1 MGYYL
6 DNVYGRAHAAYDSFL
21 LSGEA
26 VPELQR
32 EVRRNSRGSNQHR
45 DRPFETELA
54 RLQRDRIVT
63 AAIEIV
69 GEGGYASLSVAKV
82 VERSHVS
89 RKTFYDLFG
98 DREDCFLAAFEQ
110 QLAQAREIVAA
121 AYASQPDWLSGMRAA
136 LIEVLDLIEQ
146 NPTAA
151 KLCIV
156 DALAAGRR
164 VLDSRAHALEE
175 LAGVIDRG
183 PEGKRRA
190 GELALARV
198 VAGALAAAL
207 HAHLVAEGP
216 PQANL
221 LGVLMATVALPSLG
235 RSAARAQLAI
245 PAPIRRPGGAPLSS
259 AANPLR
265 ALKLRVTYRTIRVMI
280 VIAERPGASNR
291 EIARAADI
299 VDQGQI
305 SKLLRRLEALG
316 LIENFGQG
324 QLKGR
329 SNSWR
334 LTRLGEELQ
343 RATTAGS
350 R

>member
-1 MGYYL
+1 MSYYL
-6 DNVYGRAHAAYDSFL
+6 DNVYSRAHAAYDSFL

-32 EVRRNSRGSNQHR
+32 EIRRNSRGSGRQR
-45 DRPFETELA
+45 DRPFQTELA

-110 QLAQAREIVAA
+110 QLAHAREIVAA

-136 LIEVLDLIEQ
+136 LIEVLDLIEE
-146 NPTAA
+146 NPIVAE
-151 KLCIV
+151 LCLV
-156 DALAAGRR
+156 DALAAGPR
-164 VLDSRAHALEE
+164 VLDSRARVLDE
-175 LAGVIDRG
+175 LAGVIDQG

-190 GELALARV
+190 GELTVGSV

-207 HAHLVAEGP
+207 HAHMVTEGP
-216 PQANL
+216 PKANL
-221 LGVLMATVALPSLG
+221 LGVLMAMIALPYLG

-245 PAPIRRPGGAPLSS
+245 PAPLRRPGGPLIPSG
-259 AANPLR
+259 ANPLQT
-265 ALKLRVTYRTIRVMI
+265 LKLRVTYRTIRVMI
-280 VIAERPGASNR
+280 AIAEQPGASNR
-291 EIARAADI
+291 EIARAAGI

-316 LIENFGQG
+316 LVENFGQG

-334 LTRLGEELQ
+334 LTRLGEDVQ
-343 RATTAGS
+343 RATAGG

>member
-1 MGYYL
+1 
-6 DNVYGRAHAAYDSFL
+6 
-21 LSGEA
+21 
-26 VPELQR
+26 VPKLQR
-32 EVRRNSRGSNQHR
+32 EIRGNSRGSSRQR
-45 DRPFETELA
+45 DRPLETELA

-89 RKTFYDLFG
+89 RKTFYDLFC

-110 QLAQAREIVAA
+110 QLAQTREIVVA

-136 LIEVLDLIEQ
+136 LIDVLDLVEE

-151 KLCIV
+151 KLCVV

-164 VLDSRAHALEE
+164 VLDSRARVLEE
-175 LAGVIDRG
+175 LAGVIDQG
-183 PEGKRRA
+183 PEGKRPA
-190 GELALARV
+190 GELPVASV

-216 PQANL
+216 PKANL
-221 LGVLMATVALPSLG
+221 LGVLMAMITLPYLG

-245 PAPIRRPGGAPLSS
+245 PAPVRRHGGAPVSS
-259 AANPLR
+259 GANPLR

-280 VIAERPGASNR
+280 MIAEQPGSSNR
-291 EIARAADI
+291 AIARGAGI

-305 SKLLRRLEALG
+305 SKLLRRLEVLG
-316 LIENFGQG
+316 LAENFGE
-324 QLKGR
+324 GR
-329 SNSWR
+329 LRGRPNSWR
-334 LTRLGEELQ
+334 LTRLGEEVQ
-343 RATTAGS
+343 RATAGG